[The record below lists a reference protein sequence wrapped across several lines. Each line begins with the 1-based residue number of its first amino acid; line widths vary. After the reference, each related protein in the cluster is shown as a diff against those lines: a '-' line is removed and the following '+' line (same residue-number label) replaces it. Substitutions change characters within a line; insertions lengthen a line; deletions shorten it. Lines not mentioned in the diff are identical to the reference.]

1 MARTRRDREATSH
14 SAGAVRLNLALDARP
29 DSPTRPQ
36 TSPSGARGACIDKMP
51 KHLRY
56 TALEN
61 CQAARVI
68 LAERKTPRT
77 WRSTP
82 QVARASRRLTGV
94 TSRLNLIR
102 SSSLAG

>member
-14 SAGAVRLNLALDARP
+14 SPAARAAQ
-29 DSPTRPQ
+29 SRTRCA
-36 TSPSGARGACIDKMP
+36 ARQFDPAANITLRRPGACIDKMP

-82 QVARASRRLTGV
+82 QVARASRATTGV